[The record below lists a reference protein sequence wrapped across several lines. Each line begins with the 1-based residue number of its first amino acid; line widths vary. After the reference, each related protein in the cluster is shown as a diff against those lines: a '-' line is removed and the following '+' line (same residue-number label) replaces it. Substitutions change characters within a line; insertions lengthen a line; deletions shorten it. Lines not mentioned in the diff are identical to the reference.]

1 MVCKKNK
8 RKIEY
13 EGEIMVKEKRIF
25 RYELA
30 DAWGD
35 TISQVDVI
43 ENLEKGNV
51 RCLYFERNSSI
62 DDEANTKID
71 FFTATIS
78 CEDISKIK
86 KAMHKHKD
94 IFSFKEVEIPTV
106 LDGVINTFEFIL
118 EKNLINEIKAY
129 NIWVFNE
136 AADVAFFGKPEP
148 PYKGKEVVM
157 VYNEISQILMDNG
170 VNEKYLKLC

>member
-1 MVCKKNK
+1 MVSKKNK
-8 RKIEY
+8 HKIES
-13 EGEIMVKEKRIF
+13 EGEITVKEKRIF

-35 TISQVDVI
+35 IISQVDVI
-43 ENLEKGNV
+43 ESLEKGDV
-51 RCLYFERNSSI
+51 RCLYFERNRSI
-62 DDEANTKID
+62 DDEANTKVD

-94 IFSFKEVEIPTV
+94 IFSFKEVECPTV

-118 EKNLINEIKAY
+118 EKDLINEIKAF
-129 NIWVFNE
+129 NIWVFDE
-136 AADVAFFGKPEP
+136 ATDVGFFGKPEP

-157 VYNEISQILMDNG
+157 VFDEISQILMDNG
-170 VNEKYLKLC
+170 VNEKFLKLR